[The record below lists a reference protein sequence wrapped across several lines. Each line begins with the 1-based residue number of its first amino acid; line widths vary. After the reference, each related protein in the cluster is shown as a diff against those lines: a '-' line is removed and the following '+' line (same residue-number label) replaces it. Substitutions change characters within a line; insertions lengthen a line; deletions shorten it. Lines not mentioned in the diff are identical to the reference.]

1 MFKVIGAIYDFVGLN
16 FTNEVLTVKK
26 YLLNPKRK
34 KRAMLEENFCILL
47 LSDNITSEVK
57 MNILLNCRCGLLL
70 FSLILSFFI
79 TIISSKI

>member
-34 KRAMLEENFCILL
+34 KDDVRRKLL
-47 LSDNITSEVK
+47 Y
-57 MNILLNCRCGLLL
+57 
-70 FSLILSFFI
+70 
-79 TIISSKI
+79 SSAVR